1 MERLNSK
8 DRIIHILQAIDAIH
22 TFMQDIEEASF
33 LHDLEKQSAVQY
45 QFLIIG
51 EAIKHIDISLLEKYD
66 YPWHIPRSFRNF
78 IIHEYHGI
86 QMNRV
91 FHATQDLVT
100 LDKILKYILQHE
112 F

>member
-1 MERLNSK
+1 MERLSSK
-8 DRIIHILQAIDAIH
+8 ERIIHILQAIDAIH
-22 TFMQDIEEASF
+22 AFMQGVEEASF
-33 LHDLEKQSAVQY
+33 LRDLQKQSAVQY

-51 EAIKHIDISLLEKYD
+51 EAIKQIDISILEKYA

-86 QMNRV
+86 QLNRV
-91 FHATQDLVT
+91 FQATHDLVT
-100 LDKILKYILQHE
+100 LEEILNNILHHE